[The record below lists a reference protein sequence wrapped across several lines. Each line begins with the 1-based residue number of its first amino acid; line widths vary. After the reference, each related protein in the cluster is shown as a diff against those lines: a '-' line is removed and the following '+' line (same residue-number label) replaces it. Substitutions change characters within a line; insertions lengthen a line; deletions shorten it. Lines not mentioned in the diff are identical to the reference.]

1 MHRARA
7 CMCVCVCVCVCGMD
21 SNGCGG
27 VRGTGGQENKANRG
41 TDGRAGHVWYV
52 MAGEIPPKKYART
65 DIEGVRMGA
74 AVAAAAAE
82 K

>member
-1 MHRARA
+1 MRNEFVRVRWDQRHGGGRKTRQSESQMVAQ
-7 CMCVCVCVCVCGMD
+7 CMFGTA
-21 SNGCGG
+21 
-27 VRGTGGQENKANRG
+27 VRYGRG
-41 TDGRAGHVWYV
+41 NF
-52 MAGEIPPKKYART
+52 PKKYART